1 MNNEGALGQM
11 TAQFA
16 LLTLISFG
24 GVNVVLP
31 DAHRFLVDVHH
42 WLTDQE
48 FADYFAIAQA
58 APGPNFLM
66 FALIGWKIDGVIGAV
81 AASLAII
88 LPAGTLAFIGGG
100 LWHYFRE
107 APWRRAVQLGLAPI
121 TIGLVFS
128 SGYVLSNAADH
139 DWLTFGITAITAVVT
154 LYSKI
159 NPLWIFA
166 GAALIGTFAL
176 T

>member
-1 MNNEGALGQM
+1 MTEEGALGKM

-42 WLTDQE
+42 WITDQE

-58 APGPNFLM
+58 APGPNFMM
-66 FALIGWKIDGVIGAV
+66 FALIGWKIDGVIGAI

-88 LPAGTLAFIGGG
+88 LPAGGLAFIGGG

-128 SGYVLSNAADH
+128 SGYVLSSAADH

-159 NPLWIFA
+159 NPLWVFA

-176 T
+176 S

>member
-1 MNNEGALGQM
+1 MIEEGALGKM

-42 WLTDQE
+42 WITDQE

-58 APGPNFLM
+58 APGPNFMM
-66 FALIGWKIDGVIGAV
+66 FALIGWKIDGVIGAI

-88 LPAGTLAFIGGG
+88 LPAGGLAFIGGG

-128 SGYVLSNAADH
+128 SGYVLSSAADH

-159 NPLWIFA
+159 NPLWVFA

-176 T
+176 S